1 MSLSTNLSPSFI
13 ASSVSPYHCVTNS
26 RQLQSRERSS
36 RRNHAAA
43 ESQLARAAR
52 RLRAKSAK
60 KVPAKPIP
68 ALTVVLPS
76 PFPTFFTIWT
86 LQPWVSLIKI
96 IRLGALS
103 RRIFR
108 FDSSKMPGSDSINK
122 VVLCQPLTDNTVVK
136 PGLPLRWVRAKSK
149 IQRSIH
155 YERSNNRLR
164 KAQFLAACLFT
175 KQSEWYTI
183 R

>member
-1 MSLSTNLSPSFI
+1 SFM
-13 ASSVSPYHCVTNS
+13 ASSVSTYHCVTNS
-26 RQLQSRERSS
+26 RQLESRERSS

-52 RLRAKSAK
+52 RLRAKSTK
-60 KVPAKPIP
+60 HLPAKPIP
-68 ALTVVLPS
+68 ALNLPS
-76 PFPTFFTIWT
+76 PFPTFSTIWT

-108 FDSSKMPGSDSINK
+108 FDSSEIPGSDSINK
-122 VVLCQPLTDNTVVK
+122 MVLCQPITDNTVVK
-136 PGLPLRWVRAKSK
+136 PVVPPRWVRAKSK

-164 KAQFLAACLFT
+164 KAQFLAACL
-175 KQSEWYTI
+175 
-183 R
+183 

>member
-1 MSLSTNLSPSFI
+1 MSLSTNLSPSFM

-26 RQLQSRERSS
+26 RQLQSREASS

-43 ESQLARAAR
+43 ESQRARAAR

-76 PFPTFFTIWT
+76 PFPTFSTIWT

-108 FDSSKMPGSDSINK
+108 LDSSGMPGSDSINK
-122 VVLCQPLTDNTVVK
+122 VVLCQPITDSFMD
-136 PGLPLRWVRAKSK
+136 LPSFIIEKA
-149 IQRSIH
+149 SI
-155 YERSNNRLR
+155 
-164 KAQFLAACLFT
+164 T
-175 KQSEWYTI
+175 
-183 R
+183 